1 VVELHAAAPVG
12 VTGEVVV
19 DLGLV
24 EV

>member
-1 VVELHAAAPVG
+1 VELHAAAPEG
-12 VTGEVVV
+12 VTGEIVV

>member
-1 VVELHAAAPVG
+1 VVELHAAAPDG
-12 VTGEVVV
+12 VTGELVV

>member
-1 VVELHAAAPVG
+1 VELHAAAPEG
-12 VTGEVVV
+12 VAGEIVV